1 MGSVAELFGICL
13 KCYSIKLF
21 RALAERT
28 ICSFVPQVVFGM
40 PDANSVCDSGNNV
53 LNLFIW

>member
-1 MGSVAELFGICL
+1 MGSVAEPFGICL
-13 KCYSIKLF
+13 KYYSIKLF

-28 ICSFVPQVVFGM
+28 VCSFDHQVVFGM
-40 PDANSVCDSGNNV
+40 PDANSIWYSGNNA